1 MISTRNMVEASLLAG
16 LAAALFLAARFIPVA
31 GIAFSFLCP
40 APLVILGLR
49 HNVKSAFLGLLAAT
63 VVVLMLSGPTGAVF
77 FFLGF
82 GVLGVGLGVL
92 AQRCSRGVDVILYGI
107 LVSLGSKILLMFVA
121 KALTG
126 VDPFALDPKEITE
139 IVDRVFGFYGTV
151 GASADALADAR
162 EQIAAALRLLPTIFP
177 AILIMASAL
186 DCYLSYVVSA
196 VVVRRTGGS
205 MPSLPAFS
213 EWRFSKSVLG
223 ALIVSLFLP
232 FFGQETMWGVLAGR
246 ISVNLKMC
254 VHVIFL
260 LQGVS
265 LLWFFL
271 KKWNWKAPF
280 AAIVIILVV
289 FIPLF
294 STVAVIAGVGDM
306 WFDVRKRIG
315 RWSA

>member
-1 MISTRNMVEASLLAG
+1 
-16 LAAALFLAARFIPVA
+16 
-31 GIAFSFLCP
+31 
-40 APLVILGLR
+40 
-49 HNVKSAFLGLLAAT
+49 
-63 VVVLMLSGPTGAVF
+63 
-77 FFLGF
+77 
-82 GVLGVGLGVL
+82 
-92 AQRCSRGVDVILYGI
+92 
-107 LVSLGSKILLMFVA
+107 
-121 KALTG
+121 
-126 VDPFALDPKEITE
+126 
-139 IVDRVFGFYGTV
+139 
-151 GASADALADAR
+151 
-162 EQIAAALRLLPTIFP
+162 
-177 AILIMASAL
+177 
-186 DCYLSYVVSA
+186 
-196 VVVRRTGGS
+196 

-306 WFDVRKRIG
+306 WFDFRKRIG